1 VISRT
6 VPPATTRGTPG
17 RELVRGDLVSSGRLL
32 EDAVVLVE
40 GTRIT
45 WVGPATTWSGLP
57 GELPAPAP
65 GRLVLP
71 GLVDVHCHGGAG
83 HGFPEADADGMR
95 AACGSHLRQGTTT
108 LLGSLVSAPADVLEQ
123 RIGALRP
130 LVAQG
135 HLAGIHLEG
144 PFLSTARCGAQDPR
158 SIVPGDPQL
167 LRRLIDAGEGTIRSM
182 TLAPET
188 ARLAELL
195 DLLAAADVTPSFG
208 HTDAPAA
215 ATRTAI
221 DGVGGRRLGA
231 THLFNGMPPL
241 LSRAPGPVAACLAAA
256 ARGAMVVELIG
267 DGVHL
272 ADETV
277 AMVFD
282 LVGPGQIALTT
293 DAMAAAGMPD
303 GRYPLGPMT
312 VDVAAGVARLA
323 SDSGEPGAIAGGTAR
338 LLEVVRRAVRD
349 AGVPLPDA
357 VTAATATPAR
367 LLGLEGE
374 VGDVVPGRR
383 ADLLITD
390 SDLLVRGVLR
400 AGSWIHPLP
409 TVTASASDREAP

>member
-1 VISRT
+1 VSSGS
-6 VPPATTRGTPG
+6 VPDPPAPGPRG
-17 RELVRGDLVSSGRLL
+17 RQLIRGDLIASGRLL

-40 GTRIT
+40 GERIS
-45 WVGPATTWSGLP
+45 WVGAATSWPGPPGDLP
-57 GELPAPAP
+57 DPSPWLI
-65 GRLVLP
+65 LP

-83 HGFPEADADGMR
+83 HGFPEADAQGMR
-95 AACGSHLRQGTTT
+95 AACDAHLQRGTTT
-108 LLGSLVSAPADVLEQ
+108 LIGSLVSAPAAVLEE
-123 RIGALRP
+123 RVHALLP
-130 LVAQG
+130 LVASG

-144 PFLSTARCGAQDPR
+144 PFLSTARCGAQDPD
-158 SIVPGDPQL
+158 SIVPGDPHL
-167 LRRLIDAGEGTIRSM
+167 LRRLIDAGEGLIRSM

-188 ARLAELL
+188 LHLTDLL
-195 DLLAAADVTPSFG
+195 DMLAAADVTPSFG
-208 HTDAPAA
+208 HTDASAA
-215 ATRTAI
+215 MTRAAI
-221 DGVGGRRLGA
+221 ARVGGRRLGA

-241 LSRAPGPVAACLAAA
+241 HSRAPGPVAACLAAA

-282 LVGPGQIALTT
+282 LVGAGQIALTT

-312 VDVAAGVARLA
+312 VDVVAGVARLA
-323 SDSGEPGAIAGGTAR
+323 SDSGELGAIAGGTAR
-338 LLEVVRRAVRD
+338 LLDVVRRAVRD
-349 AGVPLPDA
+349 AGIPLPDA

-367 LLGLEGE
+367 LLGMDDE

-390 SDLLVRGVLR
+390 VDLEPLAVLR
-400 AGSWIHPLP
+400 AGRRVDTAPIGADP
-409 TVTASASDREAP
+409 TTATEAH